1 METTVL
7 TARDGTAILV
17 RRLAAGD
24 GPALRAF
31 NDALSD
37 ASRNLFLPHAYDHPT
52 LAGIIARAEA
62 GTDRTY
68 VARVDDNIIGYF
80 FLWDFNDPVPVLGI
94 GIADAWQ
101 GLGLGQEFLDILIH
115 DAQASDR
122 DGIELTTVP
131 DNVRAFALY
140 RSHGFVHTGDTDNIA
155 GDGRVVRER
164 VMFLALKPGAVPPA
178 RAFRPPV

>member
-52 LAGIIARAEA
+52 LDRIIARAD
-62 GTDRTY
+62 GGIDQTY
-68 VARVDDNIIGYF
+68 IALCADVVVGYF

-101 GLGLGQEFLDILIH
+101 GQGLGQQFLDILIR
-115 DAQASDR
+115 DARASGR
-122 DGIELTTVP
+122 DGVELTTVP
-131 DNVRAFALY
+131 DNERAFALY
-140 RSHGFVHTGDTDNIA
+140 RSLGFAHTGDTDNIA

-164 VMFLALKPGAVPPA
+164 VMFLALKPGATPPS
-178 RAFRPPV
+178 RVFKPPV